1 MNTVLNFMSISP
13 TTQIKINTQLQKLIV
28 FPHKQTIEVL
38 KQIISTIASKT

>member
-28 FPHKQTIEVL
+28 FPHKQTIEVEVL
-38 KQIISTIASKT
+38 K